1 MSSAFSASAKFVCPL
16 RAPPT
21 AHPPHT
27 QSSPRS
33 IHTEFSPKLMAGH
46 GIKPEDYLEYL
57 WGMGYTCSFCAIDPH
72 SGLPEKELPSPTQP
86 WTWEAFTSS
95 FGEIAD
101 IPGHG
106 TWGDLLCI

>member
-1 MSSAFSASAKFVCPL
+1 ML

-21 AHPPHT
+21 HLPTPHT
-27 QSSPRS
+27 ITPRS

-46 GIKPEDYLEYL
+46 GIKPEDYLEFL

>member
-1 MSSAFSASAKFVCPL
+1 MSSAFSRLPRISPPL
-16 RAPPT
+16 FCAARATRTPT
-21 AHPPHT
+21 LA
-27 QSSPRS
+27 RS

-46 GIKPEDYLEYL
+46 GINPVDYLEYL
-57 WGMGYTCSFCAIDPH
+57 WGMGYTCSFCNIDPY